1 MTLQSNTWQPVPGA
15 RQATIFPILTKPSVV
30 SSNCY
35 IVDTQR
41 AILVIDP
48 GANPEQTKQ
57 INEVVGAALAVRDR
71 PVLVFITH
79 CHHDH
84 SQEAGSLVLPS
95 GTDVRRLAHHS
106 AAEALERRDRV
117 LTVAYLYP
125 WQPELCSER
134 FESRLFGP
142 DGRSGVTSFDLGRGG
157 KLDFRNE
164 SATMPDGGLFD
175 CLTATVGEGERLE
188 VYHTPG
194 HTACSISLR
203 LGSTLIMGDLPFAAN
218 PGVCGLAGWNQ
229 TDLLRTLRSVDSLFE
244 RSQVTVCCP
253 GHGYCV
259 PADIMRRKLAL
270 MAHEAKDLAAAEMMS
285 EDRIDGLKRYV
296 DELLEETVAL
306 TTILSGRLYT
316 TSYYLSLLDESEAAE
331 RVTATLDLDGVDR
344 ILTEF
349 RGFVEAFS
357 SSTMAP
363 LTVVLRG
370 VQVARAVQDILS
382 DRRVERVL
390 DASLVGRAQRR
401 LADFLAL
408 VRGLQ
413 FLGLEAPC
421 DVNAVIADIVARSR
435 QGDDVESPD
444 VVNALNDDQAFLEVL
459 TRRLAAHS
467 PLRAVELD
475 FTATVR
481 ATHTTIGAERLGDI
495 VTSLTE
501 ALAGAGTHQISIA
514 TSLDV
519 EDVLIRLSP
528 REPVPLAAVAPRR
541 LDLYKR
547 SLEWLGGTLRGT
559 EHEGRST
566 FELRVP
572 ALQLATALP

>member
-1 MTLQSNTWQPVPGA
+1 MTLQSNTWQSVPGA
-15 RQATIFPILTKPSVV
+15 RQATIYPILTKPSVV

-48 GANPEQTKQ
+48 GANPDQTKQ
-57 INEVVGAALAVRDR
+57 INEVIGAALAVRDR

-84 SQEAGSLVLPS
+84 SGEAGSLVLPV
-95 GTDVRRLAHHS
+95 GTEVRRFAHYS
-106 AAEALERRDRV
+106 AAEALDRGDRV

-125 WQPELCSER
+125 WEPELCSER
-134 FESRLFGP
+134 FEYRLFGL
-142 DGRSGVTSFDLGRGG
+142 DARSGTTSFDLGRGG
-157 KLDFRNE
+157 RLDFRHE
-164 SATMPDGGLFD
+164 SAAMPDGGLFD
-175 CLTATVGEGERLE
+175 CLTAAVGEDERLDI
-188 VYHTPG
+188 YHTPG
-194 HTACSISLR
+194 HTACSLSMR
-203 LGSTLIMGDLPFAAN
+203 LGSMLIMGDLPFAAN
-218 PGVCGLAGWNQ
+218 PGVCGLAGWSQ
-229 TDLLRTLRSVDSLFE
+229 TDLLRTLGHVDSLFE

-259 PADIMRRKLAL
+259 PADIMRRKLGL
-270 MAHEAKDLAAAEMMS
+270 MASEAKDLAAAEIMS
-285 EDRIDGLKRYV
+285 EGRIDGLKRYV
-296 DELLEETVAL
+296 DELLEETAAL

-370 VQVARAVQDILS
+370 VQVARALQDILA
-382 DRRVERVL
+382 DRRIERVL

-401 LADFLAL
+401 LADFLAM

-413 FLGLEAPC
+413 FLGLEPPC
-421 DVNAVIADIVARSR
+421 DVNAVIADIVARTK
-435 QGDDVESPD
+435 QGADVESPD
-444 VVNALNDDQAFLEVL
+444 LVNAMTDDQAFLEVL

-467 PLRAVELD
+467 PLGAVELD
-475 FTATVR
+475 FTPTVR
-481 ATHTTIGAERLGDI
+481 PTSTTIGAERLGDI
-495 VTSLTE
+495 VTSLAE
-501 ALAGAGTHQISIA
+501 ALAGAGTQQISIA
-514 TSLDV
+514 TSLAGGA
-519 EDVLIRLSP
+519 VLLRLSP
-528 REPVPLAAVAPRR
+528 REPVPLAAIGARR

-547 SLEWLGGTLRGT
+547 SLEWLGGTLAGT
-559 EHEGRST
+559 EHEGRSI

-572 ALQLATALP
+572 TLQLATSL